1 MKALQAKAGAGNVDI
16 VHLLIDAGADV
27 NTRGVEGGSALAA
40 ARNRGYEA
48 IELILLG
55 ARTRLRTISKN
66 VAGINTARGYSIPKD
81 VSNISPQ
88 SSAITAPADI
98 SAIYSASSPL
108 AQT

>member
-1 MKALQAKAGAGNVDI
+1 MKALQAKADVGNVDI
-16 VHLLIDAGADV
+16 VRLLIDAGAA
-27 NTRGVEGGSALAA
+27 RGVGGGSAFAA
-40 ARNRGYEA
+40 ARNRGNEA

-66 VAGINTARGYSIPKD
+66 VAGINTARGYSVPKD

-108 AQT
+108 VQT